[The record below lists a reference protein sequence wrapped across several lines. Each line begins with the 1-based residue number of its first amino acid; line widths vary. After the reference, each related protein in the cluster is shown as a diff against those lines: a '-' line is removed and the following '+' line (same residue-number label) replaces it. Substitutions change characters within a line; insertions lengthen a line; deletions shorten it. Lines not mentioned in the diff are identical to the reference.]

1 MKSLKASI
9 MGALIAGV
17 VVMTAPAFAHKVHAG
32 ATEVSLNPRTGEMEV
47 VHRIFADDLMV
58 AIGRDDGDAED
69 VLAEAAGL
77 EAVRD
82 YTLANFRLGDP
93 TGLLYELNYVGA
105 EIDGEFAWIYFITE
119 APQDE
124 SGFTVDNDLLAD
136 VLDDQVMMT
145 NFRFN
150 SLVRTAMQGEG
161 RREPVRVSFAD

>member
-1 MKSLKASI
+1 MSLKANI
-9 MGALIAGV
+9 MGAFIAGV

-32 ATEVSLNPRTGEMEV
+32 ATEISLNARTGEMEI

-58 AIGRDDGDAED
+58 AIGRDEADAED
-69 VLAEAAGL
+69 VLREAGGL
-77 EAVRD
+77 DAVRD
-82 YTLANFRLGDP
+82 YALANFRLGDP
-93 TGLLYELNYVGA
+93 SGLLYDLDYVGA
-105 EIDGEFAWIYFITE
+105 EIDGEFAWIYFVSA

-124 SGFTVDNDLLAD
+124 TGFTVDNDLLAD

-150 SLVRTAMQGEG
+150 SRVRTAMQGEG